1 MFNKYD
7 AYDNRADKWVYFS
20 PSEWDGLVIAGNI
33 AACISFIANSF
44 VLILHG
50 FMLWYKPVIV
60 NRLSLR
66 MIVLSCIFNML
77 YCACQLVTDDIDSVA
92 FACRV
97 LAFVLISSDT
107 MACMCLAMVGLNLVT
122 IFVLK
127 VSRSFKLELFYY
139 FLIILSGVM
148 VVVVPI
154 LVGPV
159 RGPKNPDAVSTCW

>member
-1 MFNKYD
+1 MFYNYD
-7 AYDNRADKWVYFS
+7 GYNNRLDKWVYFS
-20 PSEWDGLVIAGNI
+20 RSEWEGLIVAGKVS
-33 AACISFIANSF
+33 ACVSFIANSF

-50 FMLWYKPVIV
+50 FMMWYKPVIV

-77 YCACQLVTDDIDSVA
+77 YCACQLVTDDISSTS
-92 FACRV
+92 FPCRV
-97 LAFVLISSDT
+97 LAFVLIASDT

-127 VSRSFKLELFYY
+127 VSRSIKLELFYY
-139 FLIILSGVM
+139 FLICLSGVL

-154 LVGPV
+154 FVGSP
-159 RGPKNPDAVSTCW
+159 RGPKNPDVLASCW